1 MKPISGLF
9 MLNLCHCLRQ
19 TSGSNMNPIFGLSS
33 SKNSAVDRDIVCV
46 QVSTNK
52 RICTSQIPHLVAFVF
67 VMICCVKNL
76 SLSQRKKS

>member
-1 MKPISGLF
+1 MKPISEFLF

-52 RICTSQIPHLVAFVF
+52 R
-67 VMICCVKNL
+67 MYL
-76 SLSQRKKS
+76 SNSTLGGFRF